1 MGQRHR
7 VFLAQG
13 QEVLLRKKGIPQGYI
28 RAFARG
34 GERTPGGGGGGTKG
48 GGAGW
53 AVRRTEEE
61 QRSNEGENSS
71 VM

>member
-34 GERTPGGGGGGTKG
+34 GERTPGGGGGTKRE
-48 GGAGW
+48 GAGW